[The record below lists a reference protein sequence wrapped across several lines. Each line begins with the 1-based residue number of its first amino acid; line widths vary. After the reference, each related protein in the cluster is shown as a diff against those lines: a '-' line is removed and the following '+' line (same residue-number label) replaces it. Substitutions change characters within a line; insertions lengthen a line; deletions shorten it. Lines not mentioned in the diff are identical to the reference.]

1 MGSFRFLR
9 SATLVTLVVASAAAA
24 HGHATGVVKE
34 RMDAMKSMDRSVK
47 DIKELFNTSKADLA
61 KVKAEALSIQT
72 HAAKIT
78 TLFPAGSMQHPTDA
92 KASLWKN
99 WPDFESKAQALQTES
114 TKLAQADPSNRD
126 ALRAQFKA
134 MNQTCTACHKLYRA
148 DR

>member
-1 MGSFRFLR
+1 MGKSSLIR
-9 SATLVTLVVASAAAA
+9 SATFVSLLVASVAAA
-24 HGHATGVVKE
+24 HEHATGVVKE

-47 DIKELFNTSKADLA
+47 DIKELFNRKTDLA
-61 KVKAEALSIQT
+61 KVKDEALNIQN

-78 TLFPAGSMQHPTDA
+78 ALFPAGSTQAPTDA

-99 WPDFESKAQALQTES
+99 WTDFASKAQALETES
-114 TKLAQADPSNRD
+114 TKLAQADPANRD

-134 MNQTCTACHKLYRA
+134 MNQTCTGCHKLYRA

>member
-1 MGSFRFLR
+1 MGKSSFIRW
-9 SATLVTLVVASAAAA
+9 ATFVALIIASAAAA
-24 HGHATGVVKE
+24 HEHATGIVKE

-47 DIKELFNTSKADLA
+47 DIKELFNGKADLA
-61 KVKAEALSIQT
+61 KVKAEALSIQA

-99 WPDFESKAQALQTES
+99 WADFESKAQALERES
-114 TKLAQADPSNRD
+114 TKLAQADPANRD

-134 MNQTCTACHKLYRA
+134 MNQTCTGCHKLYRA